1 MIGLLVFVNIRM
13 TNTSRAGRYGNLVSC
28 PTYCVGF
35 YRAVRSRTGIVHLTG
50 DVP

>member
-1 MIGLLVFVNIRM
+1 MIGLLVFVSIRM

-35 YRAVRSRTGIVHLTG
+35 LSRCKIGDWDRSPHR
-50 DVP
+50 